1 MEIYLDG
8 NEALGLLCEM
18 FGGEVDTVAIEA
30 HGTAECPLDLEGVLK
45 ALFAGEAEAETNE
58 WSSPFGAR
66 INQMV
71 CDCERERR
79 AAK

>member
-1 MEIYLDG
+1 MEIYLDD
-8 NEALGLLCEM
+8 NEALGLLGEM
-18 FGGEVDTVAIEA
+18 FGGEVDAVAIEV
-30 HGTAECPLDLEGVLK
+30 HGTVDCPLDLEGVLK
-45 ALFAGEAEAETNE
+45 ALFAPEADE